1 MRKNIY
7 LMYAIE
13 FFQGMVFYASI
24 ATLYRRAQGV
34 SVFQITLIESISLA
48 LCILLEIP
56 WGVVADKIGYRRT
69 MVVCCGIDLLSK
81 IVFRRA
87 ESFGGFL
94 FERVLLS
101 VAITG
106 FSGVDS
112 AIIYLSSN
120 KGESHRAFGLLNSMG
135 TLGLIVSS
143 AAFSLFIKD
152 DYKAAA
158 LFTVFSY
165 AAAFIL
171 SFFISEVKQKQP
183 ADAHTASLVPI
194 IRSVFKNRRLLL
206 FLLAVGLFS
215 QTHQTVTVFLNQLQ
229 YERSGMSNAA
239 IGTAYIIM
247 ALLAL
252 IGAFSARITKAI
264 GERRSFL
271 IFCVPAAVCC
281 AVLVLTDKAFLS
293 VAAVLAI
300 RACHSLFE
308 PLQTELQNRIIKTD
322 DRATAL
328 SVNAMFT
335 DGIGILTNLI
345 FGAFSKVSLPLTFS
359 FAAILCAVSAGLLLR
374 YVGKEKQL

>member
-1 MRKNIY
+1 
-7 LMYAIE
+7 MYAIE

-56 WGVVADKIGYRRT
+56 WGVAADKIGYRRT
-69 MVVCCGIDLLSK
+69 MVICCGIDLLSK
-81 IVFRRA
+81 VVFWQA

-112 AIIYLSSN
+112 AIVYLSSS
-120 KGESHRAFGLLNSMG
+120 KGESQRAFGFLNSMG

-152 DYKAAA
+152 NYKTAA

-183 ADAHTASLVPI
+183 AGAHTASLVPI
-194 IRSVFKNRRLLL
+194 IGSVFKNRKLLL

-252 IGAFSARITKAI
+252 IGAFSARITKSI

-281 AVLVLTDKAFLS
+281 AVLALTDKAFLS

-308 PLQTELQNRIIKTD
+308 PLQTELQNKIIKTD

-345 FGAFSKVSLPLTFS
+345 FGTFSKISLPLTFS
-359 FAAILCAVSAGLLLR
+359 FAAILCTVSAGLLVR
-374 YVGKEKQL
+374 CVGEEK